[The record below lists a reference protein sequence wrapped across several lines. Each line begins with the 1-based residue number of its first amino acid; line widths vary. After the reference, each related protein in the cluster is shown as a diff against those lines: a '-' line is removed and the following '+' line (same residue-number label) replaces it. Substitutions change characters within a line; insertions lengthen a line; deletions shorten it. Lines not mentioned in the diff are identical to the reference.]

1 MVSSAG
7 SVTQA
12 EPAPHRHGRG
22 PVDIFSAAITI
33 LRRTLGALWL
43 ASLAVV
49 VLLALT
55 TNLGPRFGL
64 EVFAIRGGS
73 MQPAI
78 PLGAAVIAVR
88 AAPEAIRVGDTVTI
102 RADNGVV
109 YTHRVIEV
117 DASEPD
123 VWLRTKGDANS
134 TADAAPVPATS
145 VVGVVDVTVPLAGYL
160 IVLLATPA
168 GILSFLAYAGALML
182 AIWELE
188 EAEGVAEQRRRLA
201 GSPDVAHA

>member
-1 MVSSAG
+1 VGTSTS
-7 SVTQA
+7 T
-12 EPAPHRHGRG
+12 
-22 PVDIFSAAITI
+22 AIRI

-73 MQPAI
+73 MTPAI
-78 PLGAAVIAVR
+78 PLGAAVVAVR
-88 AAPEAIRVGDTVTI
+88 TAPDAVRDGDIVTI

-109 YTHRVIEV
+109 YTHRVVEV

-134 TADAAPVPATS
+134 TADAAPVPVTS
-145 VVGVVDVTVPLAGYL
+145 VVGVVGMTVPLAGYL
-160 IVLLATPA
+160 IVMLATPA
-168 GILSFLAYAGALML
+168 GILSFLAYAGALLL

-188 EAEGVAEQRRRLA
+188 EAEEAAERHRRLVR
-201 GSPDVAHA
+201 SLDVVRA

>member
-1 MVSSAG
+1 MSIS
-7 SVTQA
+7 T
-12 EPAPHRHGRG
+12 
-22 PVDIFSAAITI
+22 SAAITI
-33 LRRTLGALWL
+33 LRRALGALWL
-43 ASLAVV
+43 GSLAVV

-55 TNLGPRFGL
+55 THLGPQFGL

-78 PLGAAVIAVR
+78 PIGAAVISVHT
-88 AAPEAIRVGDTVTI
+88 APDAIRVDDIVTI

-134 TADAAPVPATS
+134 TADAAPVPVTS
-145 VVGVVDVTVPLAGYL
+145 VVGVVDMTIPLAGYL
-160 IVLLATPA
+160 IVMLATPA
-168 GILSFLAYAGALML
+168 GVLSFLAYAAALLL

-188 EAEGVAEQRRRLA
+188 AAEGEAETHRRHAR
-201 GSPDVAHA
+201 SPDVARA